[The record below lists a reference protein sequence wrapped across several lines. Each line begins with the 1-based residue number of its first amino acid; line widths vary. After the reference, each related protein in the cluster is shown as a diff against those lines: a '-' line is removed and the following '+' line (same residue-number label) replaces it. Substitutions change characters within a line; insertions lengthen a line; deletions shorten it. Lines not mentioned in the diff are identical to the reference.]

1 MMTSV
6 FSLSCGKKD
15 AVLLG
20 GAWLR
25 RFFAV
30 RGLCVLVAVSVAG
43 VVPSHLSASGTANPI
58 QLENAKSGTTS
69 WRRPD
74 ATPPSIEGYASEVSV
89 LPGETLHFHVSTRP
103 AAPYRIEI
111 YRLGWYGGAG
121 ARLLACLPS
130 CTTTESGAP
139 QTQGKPDANRFVQVR
154 WPVTDTL
161 SIPSDW
167 TSGYLMAEFVLANGA
182 AATAYV
188 ILRERSDIHSTMLV
202 EVPVNT
208 WEAYNGWGGMSLY
221 EFSNPEGQRASR
233 VSFDR
238 PFGWRLPGG
247 QSPLVW
253 EYQTVRFLER
263 LGYDVSYQ
271 TDVDTDQHP
280 SSLLD
285 HRLILVNGHDEYW
298 TKQMFDAF
306 EAARNR
312 GTNLAFMGAND
323 AYWQMRYED
332 GGRTIVSYKSFA
344 DPIADPAM
352 KTVRFRELSP
362 PRYECTLIGIQH
374 QGVTLSWP
382 PGDYTV
388 NPSALADPWMA
399 NTGFHAGDMVPG
411 IVSVESDTIPGNQS
425 AASSC
430 THPLTVFFHRE
441 RGGDKDGN
449 ADAIRYVDPS
459 GARVFASGSHQFSW
473 ALDAFRDGQGTGV
486 PADPRV
492 QRFMQN
498 ALDDLT
504 RPAPPTALRAQVV
517 GSEVSVVATMSAD
530 PRVQGVRIARIQQG
544 SDRSVLVCAGDRTT
558 CVDRPPGH
566 RVYIY
571 TASAEDR
578 WGPSRPTSSPPVRVP
593 DSPPSVRLVGPR
605 RVRRGH
611 PYLYRTVVRD
621 RDGDHPRLSWLVH
634 GRPGWGSRSG
644 RSFRFARLGIVTI
657 ELRANDNHGRSA
669 ITQVRVVIVG

>member
-1 MMTSV
+1 
-6 FSLSCGKKD
+6 L
-15 AVLLG
+15 
-20 GAWLR
+20 
-25 RFFAV
+25 
-30 RGLCVLVAVSVAG
+30 LVAGLAVA
-43 VVPSHLSASGTANPI
+43 VPWHSSASGASNPV
-58 QLENAKSGTTS
+58 QLENARAGTTA
-69 WRRPD
+69 WRRPE
-74 ATPPSIEGYASEVSV
+74 ATPPSIEGFTSEVSA
-89 LPGETLHFHVSTRP
+89 LPGDTLHFHVSMRP
-103 AAPYRIEI
+103 AGSYRIEV

-121 ARLLACLPS
+121 ARLLTCLPS
-130 CTTTESGAP
+130 CTTNEAGTPMAP
-139 QTQGKPDANRFVQVR
+139 GKPDANRFVQAR

-161 SIPSDW
+161 TVPSDW
-167 TSGYLMAEFVLANGA
+167 TSGYLLVEFVLPNGTA
-182 AATAYV
+182 AKTYV
-188 ILRERSDIHSTMLV
+188 ILREPPGTHSRALV
-202 EVPVNT
+202 QVPVNT

-221 EFSNPEGQRASR
+221 EFSNPEGLRASR

-238 PFGWRLPGG
+238 PFGWSLPGG

-271 TDVDTDQHP
+271 TDLDTDQNP

-298 TKQMFDAF
+298 TQQMFDAF
-306 EAARNR
+306 DAARNR

-323 AYWQMRYED
+323 AYWQVRYED

-344 DPIADPAM
+344 DPIADPAS

-374 QGVTLSWP
+374 QGVTLNWP

-388 NPSALADPWMA
+388 DASALGDPWMSG
-399 NTGFHAGDMVPG
+399 TGFLAGDVVPG

-430 THPLTVFFHRE
+430 THPLMVFFHRE

-449 ADAIRYVDPS
+449 ADAVRYVDPS

-473 ALDAFRDGQGTGV
+473 ALDDFRADQGTAV
-486 PADPRV
+486 PADARV

-498 ALDDLT
+498 ALIDLT
-504 RPAPPTALRAQVV
+504 RPAPPTAVRAQLVGLRVSVLATV
-517 GSEVSVVATMSAD
+517 GSD
-530 PRVQGVRIARIQQG
+530 PRLQGVSISRIQVG
-544 SDRSVLVCAGDRTT
+544 TSRPVLICPAARTI
-558 CVDRPPGH
+558 CVDRPLGH
-566 RVYIY
+566 RVYTY
-571 TASAEDR
+571 AATTEDK
-578 WGPSRPTSSPPVRVP
+578 WGDSKPTSSPPVTVP

-611 PYLYRTVVRD
+611 AYLYRTVVRD
-621 RDGDHPRLSWLVH
+621 RDGDHPRLFWTVH
-634 GRPGWGSRSG
+634 GRPGWGSRTG
-644 RSFRFARLGIVTI
+644 RAFRFVRPGVVRIDI
-657 ELRANDNHGRSA
+657 RADDNHGRSA
-669 ITQVRVVIVG
+669 TARVTVVVAG

>member
-1 MMTSV
+1 
-6 FSLSCGKKD
+6 
-15 AVLLG
+15 
-20 GAWLR
+20 
-25 RFFAV
+25 
-30 RGLCVLVAVSVAG
+30 VAGIAG
-43 VVPSHLSASGTANPI
+43 VVPWHSSASGAGNPI
-58 QLENAKSGTTS
+58 HLENAKPGTTS
-69 WRRPD
+69 WLRPE
-74 ATPPSIEGYASEVSV
+74 ATPPSIEGFSSEVSA
-89 LPGETLHFHVSTRP
+89 LPGDTLHFHVSMKP
-103 AAPYRIEI
+103 AGRYRIEI

-130 CTTTESGAP
+130 CTTSETGTPQAP
-139 QTQGKPDANRFVQVR
+139 GKPDANRLVQTR

-161 SIPSDW
+161 TVPSDW
-167 TSGYLMAEFVLANGA
+167 TSGYLLVEFVLPNGT
-182 AATAYV
+182 AATTYV
-188 ILRERSDIHSTMLV
+188 ILRQHSDVHSMMLV
-202 EVPVNT
+202 QVPVNT

-221 EFSNPEGQRASR
+221 EFSDPEGRRASR

-271 TDVDTDQHP
+271 TDLDTDQHP
-280 SSLLD
+280 SSLLE

-306 EAARNR
+306 DAARNR

-323 AYWQMRYED
+323 AYWQVRYED

-344 DPIADPAM
+344 DPITDPTM

-374 QGVTLSWP
+374 QGVTLDWP

-388 NPSALADPWMA
+388 NTSALGDPWMA
-399 NTGFHAGDMVPG
+399 DTGFHAGDVVPG

-473 ALDAFRDGQGTGV
+473 ALDAFRADQGTAV
-486 PADPRV
+486 PADPRM
-492 QRFMQN
+492 QRFMQL
-498 ALDDLT
+498 ALADLL
-504 RPAPPTALRAQVV
+504 RPAPPTAVRAQVA
-517 GSEVSVVATMSAD
+517 GSTVSVVVTVGAD
-530 PRVQGVRIARIQQG
+530 PRLHGVRISRIQNG
-544 SDRSVLVCAGDRTT
+544 SNHPVLVCPAARTI

-566 RVYIY
+566 RVYTY
-571 TASAEDR
+571 TAIAEDQ
-578 WGPSRPTSSPPVRVP
+578 WGNSTPTSSPPVTVP
-593 DSPPSVRLVGPR
+593 DSPPLVRLIGPR

-611 PYLYRTVVRD
+611 AYLYRAVVRD
-621 RDGDHPRLSWLVH
+621 RDGDHPRLAWAVH
-634 GRPGWGSRSG
+634 GPPGWGRRTG
-644 RSFRFARLGIVTI
+644 RIFRFVRLGVVTI
-657 ELRANDNHGRSA
+657 EIRADDGHGRSA
-669 ITQVRVVIVG
+669 TTRVAVVVAG